1 MRFSISRLRSVF
13 PIFFC
18 CLLIPALVGCQE
30 DTTPTPVT
38 PDSIDQFLEDNPEEA
53 YSSDGLVEEMT
64 QDEEST
70 EGEGEN

>member
-1 MRFSISRLRSVF
+1 MPRLRSVL
-13 PIFFC
+13 PIAFC
-18 CLLIPALVGCQE
+18 CFLVPALTGCQD
-30 DTTPTPVT
+30 DTTPTPVS

-70 EGEGEN
+70 GGEGEN